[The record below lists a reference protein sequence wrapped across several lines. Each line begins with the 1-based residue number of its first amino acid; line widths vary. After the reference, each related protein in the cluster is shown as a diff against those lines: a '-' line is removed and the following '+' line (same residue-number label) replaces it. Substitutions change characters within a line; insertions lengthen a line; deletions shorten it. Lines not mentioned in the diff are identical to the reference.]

1 MTSGSETSGTGIFS
15 GLKRM
20 LRRRVRTSELRPV
33 TMVGSGSKEL
43 AQYIAM
49 RSGVSLVW
57 FERADMR
64 IDFSSDEVIAA
75 IESAPPDPLLILAR
89 PEGAEV
95 IPWPKGMRYDFIDAK
110 VRRDPGVVILLGKAR
125 LGLHPAVAERTG
137 VELWLFELP
146 NLNDSF
152 SSDEVIAAI
161 ESSQDK
167 ALLIVARPEGP
178 EVIPLPAYDAAGQF
192 LLRLCYSDEYDVTAY
207 YSVADWW

>member
-1 MTSGSETSGTGIFS
+1 M
-15 GLKRM
+15 
-20 LRRRVRTSELRPV
+20 
-33 TMVGSGSKEL
+33 GSGSQEL

-89 PEGAEV
+89 HEGAEV

-192 LLRLCYSDEYDVTAY
+192 LLRLCYPDGYDVTAY